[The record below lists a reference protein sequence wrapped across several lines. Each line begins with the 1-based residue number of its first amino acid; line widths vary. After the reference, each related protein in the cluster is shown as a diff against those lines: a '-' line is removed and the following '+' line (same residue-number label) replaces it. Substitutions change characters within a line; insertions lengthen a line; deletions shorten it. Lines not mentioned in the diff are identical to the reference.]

1 MRAAP
6 SRPAGVLFD
15 LDDTLYPEHEFV
27 QGGFLAVA
35 RFLAPRTARP
45 PDALAARLDALH
57 EREGRGR
64 LFDTLLAELGMAG
77 SEDLVRA
84 CVLVYRTHRPRL
96 SPSPGVVDAI
106 TTLRAA
112 GLRTGLVSDGLAGIQ
127 HRKLDAL
134 RNVARQL
141 DVVVMTDELGP
152 GLGKPSPVPFR
163 VACEMLDVQPSDVV
177 YVGNDPRK
185 DFLGARAAGLRT
197 IRTGRLPDEGGGM
210 MVAVGGSD
218 DADDVLDPFAEIVPA
233 ILRPSTPSDLRG
245 EGDGR
250 TRR

>member
-1 MRAAP
+1 MKAAP

-15 LDDTLYPEHEFV
+15 LDDTLYAEREFV
-27 QGGFLAVA
+27 EGGFRAVA
-35 RFLAPRTARP
+35 RFLGPRTARP
-45 PDALAARLDALH
+45 PAVLAARLEALH
-57 EREGRGR
+57 ERDGRGR

-77 SEDLVRA
+77 DEDLVRA

-96 SPSPGVVDAI
+96 SPSPGVVDAL
-106 TTLRAA
+106 TALRAA

-134 RNVARQL
+134 RVVARQL

-152 GLGKPSPVPFR
+152 GLSKPSPIPFR
-163 VACEMLDVQPSDVV
+163 VACQMLDVPPNDVV

-197 IRTGRLPDEGGGM
+197 IRAGRLPDEGGGM

-218 DADDVLDPFAEIVPA
+218 DADEVLDPFAAIVPA
-233 ILRPSTPSDLRG
+233 ILRPSGPSDLRG

>member
-1 MRAAP
+1 MNAAP

-15 LDDTLYPEHEFV
+15 LDDTLYPEREFV
-27 QGGFLAVA
+27 RGGFRAVA
-35 RFLAPRTARP
+35 RFLGPRTARLP
-45 PDALAARLDALH
+45 SVLAARLEALH

-77 SEDLVRA
+77 DEDLVRT

-96 SPSPGVVDAI
+96 IPSPGVVDAI
-106 TTLRAA
+106 TTLRDA
-112 GLRTGLVSDGLAGIQ
+112 GLRTGLISDGLAGVQ

-134 RNVARQL
+134 RAVARQL

-152 GLGKPSPVPFR
+152 GLSKPSPVPFR
-163 VACEMLDVQPSDVV
+163 VACRLLDLPPDDVV

-210 MVAVGGSD
+210 MVAVGGSE
-218 DADDVLDPFAEIVPA
+218 DADDVRDPFAEIVSA
-233 ILRPSTPSDLRG
+233 ILRPSGPSDLRD

-250 TRR
+250 TRT